1 MTDAATVPHPHRRP
15 RTGAGAR
22 FNADHIGLYR
32 AVNYGILVTAVAAV
46 LVSWQGLSAAARW
59 LLLPEF
65 FTWLL
70 PVMIDVPIVVFTLG
84 ILNRKARGE
93 GTFLLAFGAYGLTL
107 ISASTN
113 FFHVVVETPTTQ
125 GGTTDI
131 AALTPNLLAEHFQA
145 LPITA
150 WFGASL
156 AGLAPLL
163 VLLTTEV
170 LGLMMTKPPRSER
183 ATARQNAKNARR
195 DLSALNK
202 QLKAANKEIER
213 LKAAPTAPAAPAA
226 DPVPTLTEEGLRTI
240 LAELWKPT
248 VVSTPPASRP
258 TGASPPVSFPYH
270 AAPTY
275 DPEGANA

>member
-1 MTDAATVPHPHRRP
+1 MTDAAPAPHAHKRP

-22 FNADHIGLYR
+22 FNGDHIGLYR

-46 LVSWQGLSAAARW
+46 LVSWQGLSAAAHW
-59 LLLPEF
+59 LLLPSF

-93 GTFLLAFGAYGLTL
+93 GIFLLAFGAYGLTL
-107 ISASTN
+107 ISAATN
-113 FFHVVVETPTTQ
+113 FFHVVVETPTTT

-131 AALTPNLLAEHFQA
+131 AVLTPNLLAEHFQN

-195 DLSALNK
+195 DLTALNK

-213 LKAAPTAPAAPAA
+213 LKAAPTP
-226 DPVPTLTEEGLRTI
+226 PTEGREPGLTVEDLRSV
-240 LAELWKPT
+240 LGELWKPT
-248 VVSTPPASRP
+248 VVSPAPAARP
-258 TGASPPVSFPYH
+258 TSSSPPTSFPYQS
-270 AAPTY
+270 APTY
-275 DPEGANA
+275 DPEGVNA